1 MSKEILLD
9 KSTMIVS
16 ETGKKGLITYV
27 NDDFCKISG
36 FSKDELIGQP
46 HNMVRHEDMPKMAF
60 KDLWQSVK
68 NGKTWKGVVKNYCKN
83 GDFYWV
89 STTVFPVVKKNG
101 KTKLISIRIKP
112 TKKEVAN
119 AIKLYQKL
127 KGEE

>member
-27 NDDFCKISG
+27 ND
-36 FSKDELIGQP
+36 P